1 MTANDQLYLI
11 REKLYEIDEM
21 VTRLASGVFSP
32 PKAANKPKLTKVN
45 VEDIR
50 TLKRCGLSNQ
60 QIADVFDV
68 NKSTITRTL
77 NGIYNK

>member
-1 MTANDQLYLI
+1 MDVISRLDELARFFASRTATPQQ
-11 REKLYEIDEM
+11 YEN
-21 VTRLASGVFSP
+21 R
-32 PKAANKPKLTKVN
+32 PKLTKVN

-50 TLKRCGLSNQ
+50 ALKRCGLSHQ

-77 NGIYNK
+77 NGTYHK

>member
-1 MTANDQLYLI
+1 MDVISRLDEIARIFASRTAIPPQ
-11 REKLYEIDEM
+11 YE
-21 VTRLASGVFSP
+21 
-32 PKAANKPKLTKVN
+32 NKPKLTKVN

-68 NKSTITRTL
+68 NRSTITRTL